1 MTLAYKI
8 IAIKWKTIDK
18 QTSTSRY
25 KKDPPYR
32 SLWIAGRERSKTLTT
47 DPVAANTKR
56 YKEETAQEAPKIVNH
71 DLSNIH
77 GVKMDDPQTKPN
89 LLNQGKTESP
99 VQSY

>member
-1 MTLAYKI
+1 M
-8 IAIKWKTIDK
+8 
-18 QTSTSRY
+18 
-25 KKDPPYR
+25 KDPPYR

-89 LLNQGKTESP
+89 LLNQEKTESP